1 MHGMV
6 STLPL
11 SSNPPLASRLEILR
25 DREDAWKRLEWKR
38 KWALDHSTS
47 DSVFDLSNGI
57 GSVSTYQDGFYR
69 SIEFFELPSVDS
81 PSGEVRITRAHIGNL
96 PVVSFTMDPGQ
107 DLLVLVA
114 VSKECVRLCI
124 FVYVVVK
131 S

>member
-11 SSNPPLASRLEILR
+11 SSNPPLASRLKILR
-25 DREDAWKRLEWKR
+25 EREDAWKRLEWKR
-38 KWALDHSTS
+38 KCELDRSPGNLG
-47 DSVFDLSNGI
+47 FEFANGFAFVP
-57 GSVSTYQDGFYR
+57 SSYQDAYIQ
-69 SIEFFELPSVDS
+69 SIDFFELPSADS
-81 PSGEVRITRAHIGNL
+81 PSAGEVTRAHMGNL
-96 PVVSFTMDPGQ
+96 SVVDFTMDPGQ

-114 VSKECVRLCI
+114 VSKECVRLRI

>member
-11 SSNPPLASRLEILR
+11 SSHPPLASRLEILR

-38 KWALDHSTS
+38 KWALDRSPGHLRLG
-47 DSVFDLSNGI
+47 F

-69 SIEFFELPSVDS
+69 SIEFFELPCVDS

-114 VSKECVRLCI
+114 VSKECVRLRI